1 MRFSVAILL
10 GLLGASGARQ
20 AAAEEPAKT
29 AQQPSVRPRRLREK
43 ITVIPDLPYAETE
56 NDRQRLN
63 LFLPKQ
69 PLENGPLPLVVFIH
83 GGGWQN
89 GDRRS
94 GIGMLAP
101 LVASGKYAGASI
113 GYRLT
118 NEAQWP
124 SQIHDCKAAI
134 RFLRGN
140 ASRHGYDGDRI
151 AVIGTSA
158 GGHLVAMLGTSAGVP
173 ELEGNLGEF
182 NDHSSRVKCVIDF
195 FGPSD
200 LATMGGW
207 HNSPDSPEARLLGG
221 AIPEKKVLA
230 RNASPIQYVTADDP
244 PFLII
249 HGTAD
254 QTVPFEQSTHLH
266 QKLTSVGATALLIPI
281 EGGGHGRF
289 RNTELDERI
298 AAFLENQLRGGKLP
312 VATKPIPA
320 AVLPKR

>member
-10 GLLGASGARQ
+10 GLLGASGAMQ

-29 AQQPSVRPRRLREK
+29 PQQPSGRPRQLREK
-43 ITVIPDLPYAETE
+43 ITVIPDLPYAETQ
-56 NDRQRLN
+56 NNRQRLD
-63 LFLPKQ
+63 LLLPKQ
-69 PLENGPLPLVVFIH
+69 PLQDGPLPLVVFIH
-83 GGGWQN
+83 GGGWQK

-101 LVASGKYAGASI
+101 LVALGKYAGASI

-134 RFLRGN
+134 RFLRAN

-173 ELEGNLGEF
+173 ELEGSLGEF
-182 NDHSSRVKCVIDF
+182 TNHSSRVSCVIDF

-221 AIPEKKVLA
+221 AIPETKELA
-230 RNASPIQYVTADDP
+230 RNASPIQYVTADDA

-249 HGTAD
+249 HGTND
-254 QTVPFEQSTHLH
+254 QLVPFEQSVALQ
-266 QKLTSVGATALLIPI
+266 QKLSAAGVTALLIPI

-289 RNTELDERI
+289 QNTELDERI
-298 AAFLENQLRGGKLP
+298 VAFLENQLRGGKLP

-320 AVLPKR
+320 AVLPER